1 MTFLSTEHDIRQ
13 FDPSRVRMRVLG
25 IELTGFAQKKVSI
38 KQKTDTWKLVTGCE
52 GETTRVK
59 SLDTS
64 GTITVTLQQTSPS
77 NQFLSTLYFL
87 DRQLAVPV
95 PVWIYYEGDSFGE
108 SIFGLS
114 TKIISLQ
121 TWIKK
126 LPDINYSNKLDET
139 VWEFESDNLLY
150 FLFGNDKPEN
160 GSFELGDGSPE
171 PFEEDGS
178 KLGINYLSKNNTANF
193 RPGSGSY
200 VTPEKPPPPP
210 RPPKKEDKE
219 ADTTG

>member
-1 MTFLSTEHDIRQ
+1 MYKRQ
-13 FDPSRVRMRVLG
+13 
-25 IELTGFAQKKVSI
+25 
-38 KQKTDTWKLVTGCE
+38 
-52 GETTRVK
+52 
-59 SLDTS
+59 
-64 GTITVTLQQTSPS
+64 
-77 NQFLSTLYFL
+77 
-87 DRQLAVPV
+87 
-95 PVWIYYEGDSFGE
+95 VWIYYEGDSFGE

-178 KLGINYLSKNNTANF
+178 KLGINYLSKNNTATSD
-193 RPGSGSY
+193 RAAV
-200 VTPEKPPPPP
+200 VTL
-210 RPPKKEDKE
+210 RLRSRRRLHVLLKKKIKRQILQVKQNNIH
-219 ADTTG
+219 TR